1 MFRCDDPE
9 NFKYDSTL
17 RQCLFQCKAEG
28 RVADHQDCQ
37 QYYECY
43 RVGSSMSYVSR
54 RQKCITGFKF
64 DETLKRCILG
74 TCETAPTTTPA
85 ATTTLAAS
93 TTPAATTN
101 QQ

>member
-1 MFRCDDPE
+1 
-9 NFKYDSTL
+9 
-17 RQCLFQCKAEG
+17 
-28 RVADHQDCQ
+28 
-37 QYYECY
+37 
-43 RVGSSMSYVSR
+43 MSYVSR